1 MRLISWLPKRLSIT
15 TKLLLWCLALIAVFY
30 ATTTILLLRIKNI
43 VDDSGTLATVRH
55 EIDTETQRMIRT
67 LLSLE
72 ENRKRYEIVKK
83 DTYIQYV
90 INDLA
95 EFKETLER
103 VLERHPEYREAW
115 KPLTEEF
122 SIILSADPG
131 PEALVLPDK
140 TVNEWIT
147 ILSETRQANQAE
159 TEARLKDLNQQGRD
173 AARMGFIGLT
183 LSITVGVAG
192 SVFIAYRLNRSLSE
206 VRRGIRD
213 LAQGKEMKPV
223 RVLSSDELGELA
235 QTFNTMTA
243 RLRQEEQMRSDF
255 ISMLSHEI
263 RTPLTSIR
271 ESVEL
276 VADGIFG
283 DLNERQL
290 HFLEI
295 SKKELLRLTS
305 LLTRL
310 MTVSSMEANDLK
322 LRPEALDAEML
333 VTTVIERIQPAAA
346 AKSIHIG
353 SRLPQAPCRV
363 LADFEHV
370 QQVLLNLLGNAV
382 KFSPT
387 GSRILVSVEP
397 EAERVVFCVLD
408 EGPGIPEAEQA
419 YVFRKYYREPSVR
432 ASVDGVGLGLS
443 IAKRIVDAHGGEMW
457 VRSQVG
463 QGSTFFFSLPHRE
476 GDD

>member
-1 MRLISWLPKRLSIT
+1 MRSIPWPKRLSIT
-15 TKLLLWCLALIAVFY
+15 TKLLLWCLALIVIFY
-30 ATTTILLLRIKNI
+30 ATTTFLLLRIRDI
-43 VDDSGTLATVRH
+43 VDVSGSVATAHH
-55 EIDTETQRMIRT
+55 EIDSATQRMIRT

-72 ENRKRYEIVKK
+72 ENRKRYEILKK
-83 DTYIQYV
+83 DDYIQYM

-95 EFKETLER
+95 GFKETLDR
-103 VLERHPEYREAW
+103 VLERYPEYRERW

-122 SIILSADPG
+122 SIILSTDSG
-131 PEALVLPDK
+131 PESLVLPDK
-140 TVNEWIT
+140 TVNSWIT
-147 ILSETRQANQAE
+147 LLAESRQANQAE
-159 TEARLKDLNQQGRD
+159 TETQLHELNQAGRD
-173 AARMGFIGLT
+173 AARMGFFGLMA
-183 LSITVGVAG
+183 SITAGLAG
-192 SVFIAYRLNRSLSE
+192 SVLIAYRLNRSLSE

-213 LAQGKEMKPV
+213 LAQGGEMKPV

-235 QTFNTMTA
+235 RAFNSMTA

-276 VADGIFG
+276 VADGVFG

-295 SKKELLRLTS
+295 SKKEIQRLTS

-322 LRPEALDAEML
+322 LRPEPLDAEIF
-333 VTTVIERIQPAAA
+333 TRSVIERIQPAAT
-346 AKSIHIG
+346 AKSIHITL
-353 SRLPQAPCRV
+353 RMPPAPCRA
-363 LADFEHV
+363 LADFEHT

-387 GSRILVSVEP
+387 GSRITVSVE
-397 EAERVVFCVLD
+397 ARDDRVVFCVRD
-408 EGPGIPEAEQA
+408 EGRGIPEAEQA

-457 VRSQVG
+457 LTSEEG
-463 QGSTFFFSLPHRE
+463 KGSCFCFSLPKVAE
-476 GDD
+476 LE